1 MAISSYPTPFDAGL
15 LYVILVN
22 IAISVS
28 FVKNHFISILRTVGI
43 HVLSWEEDDEEEEVR
58 VPPSNSSECQRNFL
72 ESCVEDFRSQISS
85 ITYESISKDCPEK
98 QECSICLSE
107 FEQAVEVDRLPC
119 GHFFHKVCLTK
130 WLNYWNMTC
139 PLCRNHMMPQEIQ
152 QEDCPM

>member
-15 LYVILVN
+15 LYVVLLN

-28 FVKNHFISILRTVGI
+28 FVKNHFISILHTVGI
-43 HVLSWEEDDEEEEVR
+43 RLPSWEEEEELSMG
-58 VPPSNSSECQRNFL
+58 PSNSSECPRNPS
-72 ESCVEDFRSQISS
+72 ESYVEDFRSQISS
-85 ITYESISKDCPEK
+85 ITYKSISNDCPAK

-107 FEQAVEVDRLPC
+107 FQLAVEVDRLPC
-119 GHFFHKVCLTK
+119 GHVFHKVCLTE